1 MGTKGINPLERHC
14 EKIVLGVTLILLVGV
29 GTMQFI
35 GQPNAVEVGGNLTP
49 PGDVSRMLA
58 RRAEELERATHSPDV
73 VDLPEVRSLD
83 QLFESRRDLGDA
95 VARAPVPWGPRYDI
109 EIDAGGTPVEDIFYA
124 EVELAPAEEPLVVAD
139 FYNLDPLVL
148 EEAQPNDEILAW
160 FGGNQPADFRAVT
173 IESRVDPATVRAAFE
188 VDGDDPSI
196 RSIPAGWYEDRAY
209 IADVVVERERLL
221 DDGTWGETTE
231 VAPMPGRASV
241 RDLLRRDTPVAFN
254 DLRTARDEA
263 AWDIE
268 QPPFYRTSTNEW
280 ERPSVVLAADKSAGA
295 AESPLDREE
304 RRLEDIRDRI
314 ANLERQV
321 QRLED
326 RIDRTPGG
334 TGRDRNPAVDRLR
347 EQLSNLNADL
357 REEQDQEREQIR
369 QIEALATTLGVT
381 WEDPTQARRTTQRE
395 RREEIE
401 EPEVFQNLSTLLERD
416 DVPLWTTDI
425 DVQPGATYRYRMRYD
440 ILNPFAGKANRLNA
454 TQKPLAEPLVVASPW
469 SDWSEPVEV
478 PDSTY
483 FFVVNANPAQAGT
496 PVARAGIELYRYYD
510 GYWRRSDASVE
521 PGDVVAR
528 SLTITRDV
536 VEVDRPTGPRPG
548 GREGEE
554 GGRSTVTTTEQA
566 VTERIVLEAPYTF
579 LDVVERPT
587 RATTTIS
594 AAAIEERIY
603 QAVMSDEEGRIVVRQ
618 PSQDSANPL
627 RARLERLVEQAERL
641 LAAD

>member
-1 MGTKGINPLERHC
+1 MGTKGINPLERHF
-14 EKIVLGVTLILLVGV
+14 EKIVLGATLVLLVGV

-35 GQPNAVEVGGNLTP
+35 GQPNAVEVGGNLTA

-58 RRAEELERATHSPDV
+58 SRAEELERATHSPDV
-73 VDLPEVRSLD
+73 VELPEVKSLD
-83 QLFESRRDLGDA
+83 ELFESRRELGEA

-124 EVELAPAEEPLVVAD
+124 EVRLAPVEMPLVVAD
-139 FYNLDPLVL
+139 FFNLDMTVL

-173 IESRVDPATVRAAFE
+173 IESRLDPATVRAAFE

-209 IADVVVERERLL
+209 IADVVVERERRL

-231 VAPMPGRASV
+231 VQPMPGRDHI
-241 RDLLRRDTPVAFN
+241 RDLLRRDAVAFN

-263 AWDIE
+263 AWHIE
-268 QPPFYRTSTNEW
+268 QPPFYRTATNQW
-280 ERPSVVLAADKSAGA
+280 ERPTVVLASAESAGPVD
-295 AESPLDREE
+295 SPLAREE
-304 RRLEDIRDRI
+304 RRLDDIRSRI

-321 QRLED
+321 ERIED

-334 TGRDRNPAVDRLR
+334 TGRDRNPALDRLR
-347 EQLSNLNADL
+347 EQLSNLNTDL
-357 REEQDQEREQIR
+357 RDEKDREREQVR
-369 QIEALATTLGVT
+369 QIEALATTLGIT
-381 WEDPTQARRTTQRE
+381 WEDPAQASRTTQRE
-395 RREEIE
+395 RREDVE

-416 DVPLWTTDI
+416 DVPMWTTDI
-425 DVQPGATYRYRMRYD
+425 DVEPGATYRYRMRYD

-521 PGDVVAR
+521 PGDLVAR

-536 VEVDRPTGPRPG
+536 VEVDRPGGPRPG

-554 GGRSTVTTTEQA
+554 GGRSTITKTEQA
-566 VTERIVLEAPYTF
+566 ITERIVLEAPYTF

-603 QAVMSDEEGRIVVRQ
+603 QAVMSDESGRIVVRQ
-618 PSQDSANPL
+618 PSQDSASPL
-627 RARLERLVEQAERL
+627 RARLELLVEQAERL